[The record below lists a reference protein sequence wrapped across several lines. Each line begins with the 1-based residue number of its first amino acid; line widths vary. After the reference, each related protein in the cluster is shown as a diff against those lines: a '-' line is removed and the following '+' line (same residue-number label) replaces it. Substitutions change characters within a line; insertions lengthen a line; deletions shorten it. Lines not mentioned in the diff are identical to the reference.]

1 MDPVDLERF
10 EAIAGPLLEDLGYGR
25 ATAGPTVAGRIAAE
39 ATVASAVAARTRTAV
54 VAGAQVLT
62 GHVSGRR

>member
-10 EAIAGPLLEDLGYGR
+10 EAIAGSLLEDLGYGR

-39 ATVASAVAARTRTAV
+39 ATVASAVAARTRAAV

-62 GHVSGRR
+62 GHVVGRR